1 MLSAAD
7 QKAALYARAFAGDDV
22 KSAFD
27 AEKADQALS
36 EDEKTVSTAM
46 PGWGAWAGAG
56 MSKSMKK
63 TANRQRHNPLH
74 KTKVP
79 GGVSQD
85 KRKDKRLEN
94 VIVSEKSDRKGKKY
108 LAPVLPHG
116 FERGDEY
123 ERSLRQ
129 PIGKEWGTKE
139 VVQRNTRPRVV
150 VKPGAIIEA
159 MERPLL

>member
-1 MLSAAD
+1 
-7 QKAALYARAFAGDDV
+7 
-22 KSAFD
+22 
-27 AEKADQALS
+27 
-36 EDEKTVSTAM
+36 
-46 PGWGAWAGAG
+46 
-56 MSKSMKK
+56 MSKAVRKQN
-63 TANRQRHNPLH
+63 ARQRHNPLF

-79 GGVSQD
+79 GGVKQSE
-85 KRKDKRLEN
+85 RKDGKTGMER